1 MVPAGHQLM
10 KNQVTEKRNGTVMKM
25 SNATNGEKEGYKE
38 INQSELDAKI
48 SSWHNVRE
56 IGTSSIATKTFGLTL
71 TFLIWELKICA
82 CGQVK
87 VRSKE
92 NEYLFFSFFKAE
104 ERWVVGK
111 EN

>member
-10 KNQVTEKRNGTVMKM
+10 KNQVTEKRNGTVMV
-25 SNATNGEKEGYKE
+25 SNATNGQKEGYKE